1 MNWVSVK
8 LSELKF
14 HFWEK
19 LLTWKTISGQIDFK
33 LKRLYKRLNILS
45 VLKCYFHTWIL
56 LKNTICTTSS
66 VGNALICGEKKNP
79 ILFHNKK
86 YFSSF

>member
-66 VGNALICGEKKNP
+66 IGNALICGEKKNP